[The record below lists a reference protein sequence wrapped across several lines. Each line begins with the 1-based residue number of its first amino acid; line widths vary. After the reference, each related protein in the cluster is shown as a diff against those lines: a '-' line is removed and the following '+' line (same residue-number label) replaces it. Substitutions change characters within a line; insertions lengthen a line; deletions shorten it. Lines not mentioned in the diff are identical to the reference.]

1 MTTAFTPPREDQ
13 EHLRTLA
20 KHLAQAGGRVELLF
34 GEGAQA
40 QRITLTPL
48 LAQLLQTSLQ
58 ELGAGHTVALM
69 TTEEAVTPAR
79 AARLLGVSR
88 PHVVNALLQT
98 GVLPYRMVGKHHR
111 IAMTDLLAYQEEKKQ
126 RHAAADAL
134 SRLSEDLNL
143 YAPEHEAALK

>member
-1 MTTAFTPPREDQ
+1 MTIAFSPPQAEQ
-13 EHLRTLA
+13 EQLRALA
-20 KHLAQAGGRVELLF
+20 ERLAQAGGQVELLF
-34 GEGAQA
+34 GEGTQA

-58 ELGAGHTVALM
+58 ELGAGHTVALV
-69 TTEEAVTPAR
+69 TTEEEVTPAR

-98 GVLPYRMVGKHHR
+98 GALPYRMVGKHHR
-111 IAMTDLLAYQEEKKQ
+111 IAMMDVLAYQAERDQ

-134 SRLSEDLNL
+134 SRLSEDLDL
-143 YAPEHEAALK
+143 YTLEDEAELK